1 MAEAWAA
8 SQPRRFTLA
17 RIAAMGLA
25 LLIAGCSTVVPRGH
39 APTPTQTPST
49 APQGPIGPELPS
61 DQERHRIALLVPTT
75 GANAGVGQS
84 IANAVNLA
92 VIDTGGKRIRVTT
105 YDTATGA
112 AAAAQ
117 RAISDGNRLI
127 LGPLL
132 AEDARAVAPV
142 AQRANVPVISFS
154 NDASVAGRG
163 TYILGYSPVQSI
175 ERVVSYAKSRGVV
188 RFAALMPAG
197 TYGERAS
204 RAMIRAVED
213 AGGQLVAMQSF
224 DRSRTSLSAS
234 IAKLPKNGYD
244 AIMIADSGRIA
255 IQAVPLIRKGSSASA
270 RVLGTELWNTETDL
284 NTAPAMSGAWF
295 ASVSDG
301 LYKQLAAKYRA
312 RFGTGPYRIASLG
325 YDGVLLVT
333 RIAQDWKVGSAF
345 PVARLSD
352 SGGFAGIDGAFR
364 FDASGQA
371 ERMLVVQQV
380 GAGGFTVVS
389 PAPSNFGN

>member
-17 RIAAMGLA
+17 RIAAMGLT

-224 DRSRTSLSAS
+224 DRSRTSLSAA

-284 NTAPAMSGAWF
+284 NAAPAMSGAWF

>member
-224 DRSRTSLSAS
+224 DRSRTSLSAA

-284 NTAPAMSGAWF
+284 NAAPAMSGAWF

-345 PVARLSD
+345 PAARLSD

>member
-17 RIAAMGLA
+17 RIAATGLA

-39 APTPTQTPST
+39 APTPSQTPST
-49 APQGPIGPELPS
+49 TQQGPIGPELPS

-175 ERVVSYAKSRGVV
+175 ERVVGYAKSRGVV

-204 RAMIRAVED
+204 RAMIHAVEN

-224 DRSRTSLSAS
+224 DRSRTSLAAA

-284 NTAPAMSGAWF
+284 NAAPAMSGAWF

-312 RFGTGPYRIASLG
+312 RFGSGPYRIASLG

-333 RIAQDWKVGSAF
+333 RIAQNWKVGSAF
-345 PVARLSD
+345 PVARLND

-389 PAPSNFGN
+389 PAPSTFGN

>member
-224 DRSRTSLSAS
+224 DRSRTSLSAA

-284 NTAPAMSGAWF
+284 NAAPAMSGAWF

>member
-1 MAEAWAA
+1 MAEAGAA
-8 SQPRRFTLA
+8 SQPRRFGFARLA
-17 RIAAMGLA
+17 ALGMA

-39 APTPTQTPST
+39 APTPTQTPT
-49 APQGPIGPELPS
+49 QQQPGQVGPELPT

-75 GANAGVGQS
+75 GPNAGVGQS
-84 IANAVNLA
+84 IANAANLA

-117 RAISDGNRLI
+117 RAIADGNRLI

-132 AEDARAVAPV
+132 ADDARAVAPV
-142 AQRANVPVISFS
+142 AQRAGVPVISFS
-154 NDASVAGRG
+154 NDASIAGRG
-163 TYILGYSPVQSI
+163 TYILGYSPTQSI
-175 ERVVSYAKSRGVV
+175 DRVVRYARSRGLN
-188 RFAALMPAG
+188 RFAALIPAG

-204 RAMIRAVED
+204 RAMIRSVED
-213 AGGQLVAMQSF
+213 AGGQMVAMQSF
-224 DRSRTSLSAS
+224 DRSRTSLAAA

-284 NTAPAMSGAWF
+284 NAAPAMSGAWF
-295 ASVSDG
+295 ASVSDAF
-301 LYKQLAAKYRA
+301 YKQLANKYRV
-312 RFGTGPYRIASLG
+312 RFGTGAYRISSLG
-325 YDGVLLVT
+325 YDGVLLAT
-333 RIAQDWKVGSAF
+333 RIAQDWKVGSPF
-345 PVARLSD
+345 PVNKLTD
-352 SGGFAGIDGAFR
+352 KVGFAGIDGAFR
-364 FDASGQA
+364 FGDDGLA

-380 GAGGFTVVS
+380 GPGGFTVVS
-389 PAPSNFGN
+389 PAPGQFAN

>member
-224 DRSRTSLSAS
+224 DRSRTSLSAA

-244 AIMIADSGRIA
+244 AIMLADSGRIA

-284 NTAPAMSGAWF
+284 NAAPAMSGAWF